1 MLEGFAGVCR
11 HCGADRELFAHSFA
25 ERGVLHRLLSGQG
38 GGQGVRPFPSP
49 GSVLEGMG
57 QAVGICISF
66 LVFFFMLVV
75 IATALMILAGGWGLM
90 RHWALT
96 ICVACIL
103 VGALELLLPR
113 QESFKSIKTVL
124 ALYILL
130 SVLSPVK
137 QVDWSGLA
145 GAAQT
150 AAAQPADYSAYVD
163 GYARSE
169 LKPSCAKAWQGR
181 ELRVMCRSAGRK
193 TGFP

>member
-1 MLEGFAGVCR
+1 
-11 HCGADRELFAHSFA
+11 
-25 ERGVLHRLLSGQG
+25 
-38 GGQGVRPFPSP
+38 
-49 GSVLEGMG
+49 
-57 QAVGICISF
+57 
-66 LVFFFMLVV
+66 
-75 IATALMILAGGWGLM
+75 M

-169 LKPSCAKAWQGR
+169 LEAQ
-181 ELRVMCRSAGRK
+181 LRQSLSGAGIEGDVQVRRQENGISVTVQADQPDEACRIVQNALGTAENVSVRAEEK
-193 TGFP
+193 QQ